1 MVQPIE
7 EFSARPYQIDLYERA
22 VQYNSIIYLP
32 TGAGKTY
39 IAVMIIKKLSG
50 DVIKPY
56 SVGGKRTI
64 FAVNTVALADQQLRY
79 LQRHTHLNC
88 SSYTG
93 EMQVDYWSRDKWL
106 QELEDNQVLV
116 MTSQI
121 FLDILNHG
129 YISLSQ
135 VNLMIFDECHRAVN
149 DHPMRLI
156 MQRFKDCPKDQQP
169 RVLGLTATLLNGN
182 IKVAKLDETI
192 TDLETTFHGKIIAV
206 ESLIGVRGYATNPI
220 ESIVR
225 FSPPLRLT
233 VLEST
238 MARLIQAREILKI
251 VEIKI
256 DHEMINK
263 SDNVFKPK
271 SKSNKFQ
278 NVLSDLEEHVKLMGI
293 YGGSKAALL
302 HTIQLEY
309 IKKSINNQETVF
321 VIDYLITVLT
331 SIRKIVE
338 DEMEGYEPNE
348 QIMKFSSDQVLK
360 LFKVF
365 LDFNR
370 EKLDSQRF
378 CCLVFVQRRF
388 TAKVLYHVLRNL
400 HNTNENYKFLLAEF
414 MVGFSA
420 NPYDSARESL
430 CQRKWNKEV
439 LHKLKNGQA
448 NCIIATDVIEEG
460 VDVPDCTLVVRYNLP
475 MDIRSYIQSKGRARH
490 ATSKYIILVPS
501 NDDQFAPK
509 YANFKLIEQKLE
521 QFLIGKSQFRT
532 EPTPET
538 LDQDLY
544 TNEIEPY
551 AVTNTN
557 NEISVV
563 TGTSAISLVNRYCS
577 TLGNSHFVSLTPT
590 WKLSKLCS
598 DTGDLKFQ
606 VSLQLPILSPL
617 KQIILGDPMPSI
629 KLAKRSAALNCC
641 KELHRIGELT
651 DNLLPVTVDLILEDV
666 DYLFPL
672 WIDEEKT
679 PLSQPGTEARKRL
692 HELVYPECLF
702 SAFPMPDQ
710 DLYLHILNIKP
721 IYSVPQDNR
730 RLVFYNI
737 LSDCTGYAI
746 LSTKRM
752 PQLSAFS
759 IFLNVG
765 EVNVNVEVNHT
776 KLQLTADEIGKL
788 RCFHTMIF
796 TEVMPIIKPFMV
808 FDKDN
813 LDNSF
818 LIVPV
823 DHKWEINWETVV
835 SNHKIEPIKPEK
847 PICVRNVD
855 YELALVRPSYRSAN
869 VYIVTQ
875 ICEDRFAESSFPT
888 LDYYSYVHYF
898 KSKHDLL
905 IEEGRQPLLEVKA
918 ISTKLNCI
926 RPRGSSAG
934 LSKRKR
940 ADLSEDFEE
949 HLVPELCVRFEFSS
963 LYWLKATTLPSIIHR
978 ISQLLIADQLRVTI
992 EADVKLGLAKSDAR
1006 QKWKDF
1012 RVSEN
1017 TVNIVDNEPLLDT
1030 SSDDL
1035 LPETVQS
1042 RPELTGPEF
1051 DVLDSESKLYSWT
1064 KSQEPQDIE
1073 RNIDEIQL
1081 IDIDYYERFMS
1092 SSSQEDSDILR
1103 NNIKARNHMSK
1114 PDVQVPKI
1122 KLLYQT
1128 TQNGPDQVS
1137 IMEALT
1143 AKMSHDVMNLEI
1155 LETLGDSF
1163 LKFFTSL
1170 FLTDTFPTFP
1180 EGHLTSIKG
1189 KIIGNRNLYYAGFN
1203 KKLPGMIKVEEFT
1216 PTSNFI
1222 APAYSVHRKLQGILL
1237 RAEVS
1242 PNILYNLRI
1251 SKEEQLSGYLNSNTI
1266 EEIQDKVCGWE
1277 GGDAQSGLE
1286 HFLCV
1291 QTVSDKTVADCV
1303 EALIGV
1309 YLQST
1314 GIEGAAKLLQWFQI
1328 IPCEIPVESILG
1340 GEPKNPL
1347 IGDGNPNMHMAWA
1360 STLEERIGYKFQNR
1374 GFLLQ
1379 AFSHSSYSPNV
1390 TTASYERLEF
1400 LGDAILDF
1408 LITAYIFENFDNLSP
1423 GQLTD
1428 LRSALVNN
1436 ITFACLAVR
1445 YGLHTYLLAYSPL
1458 LIDMVDKFVAF
1469 QEQREHAIDDELLYV
1484 LLEETRHSMAEFVSV
1499 PKVLGDIFEALA
1511 GAIYLDSGKSLTKVW
1526 GIFYA
1531 LMHREIDTFSK
1542 NVPKQPVR
1550 MLYETQGAH
1559 PKFFPAIALDNKDTI
1574 MVPLEITICG
1584 NKKKIIHGFGSNTKE
1599 AKCAAAKQALK
1610 ELRRRNM

>member
-1 MVQPIE
+1 MVRPVE
-7 EFSARPYQIDLYERA
+7 DFAARPYQIDLYERA

-39 IAVMIIKKLSG
+39 IAVMVIKKLSG
-50 DVIKPY
+50 DVIKSY
-56 SVGGKRTI
+56 RDGGKRTI
-64 FAVNTVALADQQLRY
+64 FAVNTIALADQQLRY

-93 EMQVDYWSRDKWL
+93 EMQVDFWTRDKWL
-106 QELEDNQVLV
+106 QELEDYQVLV

-135 VNLMIFDECHRAVN
+135 LNLMIFDECHRAVN

-156 MQRFKDCPKDQQP
+156 MQRFQDCPKDEQP

-182 IKVAKLDETI
+182 IKVTKLDEAI

-206 ESLIGVRGYATNPI
+206 ESLVGVKGYATNPV
-220 ESIVR
+220 ESIVK
-225 FSPPLRLT
+225 FSPPLRLMA
-233 VLEST
+233 LEST
-238 MARLIQAREILKI
+238 MALLIQAREILKV
-251 VEIKI
+251 VEINS
-256 DHEMINK
+256 DFEMVNK
-263 SDNVFKPK
+263 SDNVFKPT

-278 NVLSDLEEHVKLMGI
+278 NVLSDLEEHLKLMGI

-309 IKKSINNQETVF
+309 IKKSINNQQTVL

-331 SIRKIVE
+331 SVRKILE
-338 DEMEGYEPNE
+338 DEMDGYESNE
-348 QIMKFSSDQVLK
+348 QIMKQ
-360 LFKVF
+360 
-365 LDFNR
+365 
-370 EKLDSQRF
+370 KLDSQRF

-388 TAKVLYHVLRNL
+388 SAKVLYHVLKRL
-400 HNTNENYKFLLAEF
+400 HNTNEDYKFLLAEF
-414 MVGFSA
+414 MVGFST
-420 NPYDSARESL
+420 NPYNSARESL

-439 LHKLKNGQA
+439 LHKFKNGQA

-490 ATSKYIILVPS
+490 ATSKYVMLVPS
-501 NDDQFAPK
+501 NDGQFGPK

-521 QFLIGKSQFRT
+521 QFLVGKSQFRT
-532 EPTPET
+532 EPTAET

-544 TNEIEPY
+544 TTEIEPY

-563 TGTSAISLVNRYCS
+563 TGTSAINLVNRYCS

-590 WKLSKLCS
+590 WKLRKLSS
-598 DTGDLKFQ
+598 DTADPKFQ
-606 VSLQLPILSPL
+606 VSLQMPILSPL
-617 KQIILGDPMPSI
+617 KRVILGDPMPNI

-641 KELHRIGELT
+641 KELHQIGELT

-679 PLSQPGTEARKRL
+679 ALSQPGTEARKRL
-692 HELVYPECLF
+692 HELIYPECLY

-730 RLVFYNI
+730 RLVFYNL
-737 LSDCTGYAI
+737 LSDRAGYAI

-752 PQLSAFS
+752 PKLSAFS

-765 EVNVNVEVNHT
+765 EVNVDVEVNHA
-776 KLQLTADEIGKL
+776 KLQLTTEEIGKL

-796 TEVMPIIKPFMV
+796 TEIMPIIKPFMV

-835 SNHKIEPIKPEK
+835 SHDRIDPIKPEK

-888 LDYYSYVHYF
+888 PDYYSYVHYF
-898 KSKHDLL
+898 KSKHDLV

-949 HLVPELCVRFEFSS
+949 HLVPELCVRFEFPS

-978 ISQLLIADQLRVTI
+978 ISQLLVADQLRVTI
-992 EADVKLGLAKSDAR
+992 QADTKLGLPELAAK

-1012 RVSEN
+1012 RVSEDI
-1017 TVNIVDNEPLLDT
+1017 VNNEVNEPSPDAY
-1030 SSDDL
+1030 SDDL

-1073 RNIDEIQL
+1073 RNIDNIQL

-1114 PDVQVPKI
+1114 PNVEVPKI
-1122 KLLYQT
+1122 KLLFQT

-1143 AKMSHDVMNLEI
+1143 AKMSHDVINLEI

-1170 FLTDTFPTFP
+1170 FLTDTFPNFP

-1189 KIIGNRNLYYAGFN
+1189 KIIGNRNLYYAGFC

-1222 APAYSVHRKLQGILL
+1222 VPAYSVQRKLQGILL

-1242 PNILYNLRI
+1242 PNILYNLKI
-1251 SKEEQLSGYLNSNTI
+1251 SKEEQLSGYLSSNTI
-1266 EEIQDKVCGWE
+1266 QEIQEKVCGWE

-1328 IPCEIPVESILG
+1328 IPREIPINIVLVEK
-1340 GEPKNPL
+1340 PKNPL
-1347 IGDGNPNMHMAWA
+1347 IGDGNPNIHMTWA

-1390 TTASYERLEF
+1390 ITASYERLEF

-1458 LIDMVDKFVAF
+1458 LIDMVDRFVAF

-1526 GIFYA
+1526 EIFYA
-1531 LMHREIDTFSK
+1531 FMHHEIDIFSK

-1559 PKFFPAIALDNKDTI
+1559 PKFFPATLLDNKDTI
-1574 MVPLEITICG
+1574 MVPLEVTLCG
-1584 NKKKIIHGFGSNTKE
+1584 NKKKMIYGFGSNTKE

>member
-238 MARLIQAREILKI
+238 MARLIQAREILKV

-501 NDDQFAPK
+501 NDGQFAPK

-538 LDQDLY
+538 LDQELY

-606 VSLQLPILSPL
+606 VSLQVPILSPL

-818 LIVPV
+818 LIVP
-823 DHKWEINWETVV
+823 DQHIWIFT
-835 SNHKIEPIKPEK
+835 
-847 PICVRNVD
+847 
-855 YELALVRPSYRSAN
+855 
-869 VYIVTQ
+869 
-875 ICEDRFAESSFPT
+875 
-888 LDYYSYVHYF
+888 
-898 KSKHDLL
+898 SK
-905 IEEGRQPLLEVKA
+905 
-918 ISTKLNCI
+918 
-926 RPRGSSAG
+926 RGSSAG

-1017 TVNIVDNEPLLDT
+1017 TVNIADNEPSLDT

-1390 TTASYERLEF
+1390 ITASYERLEF

-1526 GIFYA
+1526 EIFYA
-1531 LMHREIDTFSK
+1531 LMHREIDIFSK

-1574 MVPLEITICG
+1574 MVPLEITICS

>member
-220 ESIVR
+220 ESMVR

-238 MARLIQAREILKI
+238 MARLIQAREILKV

-278 NVLSDLEEHVKLMGI
+278 NVLSDLEEHLKVMGI

-420 NPYDSARESL
+420 NPHDSARESL

-538 LDQDLY
+538 LDQELY

-563 TGTSAISLVNRYCS
+563 TGTSAINLVNRYCS

-590 WKLSKLCS
+590 WKLRKLCS

-606 VSLQLPILSPL
+606 VSLQVPILSPL

-641 KELHRIGELT
+641 KELHHIGELT

-765 EVNVNVEVNHT
+765 EVNVNVEVNHA

-818 LIVPV
+818 LIVP
-823 DHKWEINWETVV
+823 DQHIW
-835 SNHKIEPIKPEK
+835 
-847 PICVRNVD
+847 
-855 YELALVRPSYRSAN
+855 
-869 VYIVTQ
+869 
-875 ICEDRFAESSFPT
+875 
-888 LDYYSYVHYF
+888 
-898 KSKHDLL
+898 
-905 IEEGRQPLLEVKA
+905 
-918 ISTKLNCI
+918 ISTSK
-926 RPRGSSAG
+926 RGSSAG

-1017 TVNIVDNEPLLDT
+1017 TVKIEDNEPSLDT

-1170 FLTDTFPTFP
+1170 FLTDTFPTFS

-1222 APAYSVHRKLQGILL
+1222 VPAYSVHRKLQGILL

-1266 EEIQDKVCGWE
+1266 KEIQDKVCGWE

-1390 TTASYERLEF
+1390 ITASYERLEF

-1436 ITFACLAVR
+1436 IIFACLAVR

-1526 GIFYA
+1526 EIFYA